1 MDNDKTSKEQLKQKQ
16 CASSCLLGM
25 GLDYNENLDKSFVKS
40 NNNTNTLI
48 SKDLGN
54 NEKKLKNNYVNKLWE
69 KITKASKGK

>member
-1 MDNDKTSKEQLKQKQ
+1 
-16 CASSCLLGM
+16 M

-54 NEKKLKNNYVNKLWE
+54 NEKKLKKQQCQQIMRKNYQGQQGQ
-69 KITKASKGK
+69 IISKQQQWQW

>member
-16 CASSCLLGM
+16 CACSCLLGM

-54 NEKKLKNNYVNKLWE
+54 NKKKLKNNNVNKLWE

>member
-16 CASSCLLGM
+16 CACSCLLGM
-25 GLDYNENLDKSFVKS
+25 GLDYNENLDNSFVKS

-54 NEKKLKNNYVNKLWE
+54 NEKKLKNNNVNKLWE